1 MRELDFEDK
10 LIDYL
15 TTGTITPVRDG
26 QIAEG
31 QLKYG
36 PIKTKIWKYE
46 PNIKTTEDLW
56 NNFRSI
62 LYTLNQD
69 KLDRPLS
76 DIEFNQV
83 KSVISNLKTPYEAGQ
98 FLYGLNGVSQVEVD
112 LDDGRHVFL
121 TVFDQKQI
129 GAGNTQYQV
138 VNQISRE
145 PKITG
150 RPSRRFDTTML
161 INGLPIIQI
170 EEKADTH
177 DVNEALN
184 QMHQY
189 IGERQYTDIFST
201 LQILVA
207 ITPNDVK
214 YMANTTADKFNK
226 DFAFRWQDR
235 DNKPVRNWKEF
246 ADLMLSIPMA
256 HQMATN
262 FMILDGT
269 KNKQMIKVMRPYQV
283 YATQAVLAKLK
294 QADFSVGTNKLGYIW
309 HTTGSGKT
317 ITSFKTAW
325 LASRMPQVDKVVF
338 VVDRIALTRQT
349 DENYRAYDPSA
360 DADAGIKGS
369 VESTESTRDLERKLK
384 SKDMSIIV
392 TSVQKLGTLVKRKRF
407 EVPDKH
413 YVFIVDEAHRSTGGE
428 NFEMIQKKFRHAA
441 WIGYTGTPMFDDV
454 VSKTAPR
461 TEDIFGPLLH
471 AYTIR
476 EAIADRN
483 VLGFKVDFETTINE
497 EQMKSEYLPAFYRAQ
512 YPDWSEEKIQNKIEN
527 MTDEDMDDM
536 VEPSIYDEN
545 IDHVRL
551 VVEDIFKNW
560 RNRSNEGK
568 YNALFTTHV
577 GGNKASTPMAMMYFN
592 EFQRVNK
599 ERLEQGLFT
608 LKTAVTFSQSTNN
621 GDYQKVTNDGLWSA
635 MQVYNEQFGTAF
647 GLDDT
652 SAYTQDVA
660 SRLNRTAIDGNFLD
674 IVIVVDQLLTGFDAP
689 QMNTLYVD
697 RTLKNALLIQA
708 YSRTN
713 RVADMK
719 EKPWGRIVNYRWPA
733 YNERLMNKALAIYAD
748 KTSAELKD
756 RIDPGTTDPD
766 KQKLVE
772 TGVLANSFK
781 AELANT
787 RAIVSEI
794 AGITEQFTTIPAS
807 EGMQER
813 MAELMR
819 DYSRAV
825 SRLKQYNHETGNGEE
840 GGFNYDRPEQLIE
853 ALGMTVEEES
863 MLSNS
868 LYNELKEKM
877 AERKQIPVYQIE
889 LAMTHVKD
897 VQVNYDYLTEL
908 VENLLNYVHDG
919 EEEKAQETRE
929 KIYDFTKSMDDRAYA
944 KEINNAADAI
954 VKGHYPAA
962 GTELTYPVKLS
973 KSDDIIRAANEVV
986 LGDKIFNFR
995 LQWGIVDVVSN
1006 EELQALIAGHTY
1018 GRNDL
1023 DSEGKLGKIKR
1034 AGAKEYE
1041 AKAQD
1046 KTIRA
1051 LKKVEYRNQLDLA
1064 IYKLAD
1070 SMVEP

>member
-756 RIDPGTTDPD
+756 RIGPGTTDQD

-772 TGVLANSFK
+772 TGVLADSFK
-781 AELANT
+781 AELENT

-794 AGITEQFTTIPAS
+794 AGITEQFMTVPAS

-1006 EELQALIAGHTY
+1006 EALQALIAGHTY

>member
-454 VSKTAPR
+454 VSKAAPR

-756 RIDPGTTDPD
+756 RIGPGTTEPD

-794 AGITEQFTTIPAS
+794 AGITEQFTAVPAS

-825 SRLKQYNHETGNGEE
+825 SRLKQYNRETENGEE
-840 GGFNYDRPEQLIE
+840 GGFSYDNPEQLIE

-954 VKGHYPAA
+954 VKRHYPAA

-1006 EELQALIAGHTY
+1006 EALQALIAGHTY

-1046 KTIRA
+1046 KAIRS